1 MHILPVERGEYMFNG
16 FMTLD
21 ILTTFAGL
29 TATTMLIVQFSKFLI
44 KNRWGDS
51 WVRIYS
57 FLIALILT
65 FIFAKQ
71 GNNPQGIALTI
82 INAIMIT
89 VSATGGYEML
99 SDPLAKKS
107 K

>member
-1 MHILPVERGEYMFNG
+1 MFND

-21 ILTTFAGL
+21 VLTTFTGL
-29 TATTMLIVQFSKFLI
+29 TATTMLIVQFTKSLV

-51 WVRIYS
+51 CVRIYS
-57 FLIALILT
+57 FIIALILT
-65 FIFAKQ
+65 FVFARQ
-71 GNNPQGIALTI
+71 GNNPQDIVLTI

-89 VSATGGYEML
+89 VTAAGGYEML